1 MKHSALLL
9 LLSNDS
15 VSLTDDDRKY
25 ISYVFQ
31 RPRDLKLKDFLLKD
45 TEQQTQRFSLRY
57 KTWEFNKWHWT
68 TSYVLNNLY
77 ELICNMCSVGPD
89 AGVKG
94 THGAR
99 QLRQK
104 QLNIIFVFMW
114 TLNIRCLFWNKS
126 AADIFVVLTSCD
138 VWMLHRSFSLF
149 CVEDQV

>member
-57 KTWEFNKWHWT
+57 KT
-68 TSYVLNNLY
+68 
-77 ELICNMCSVGPD
+77 
-89 AGVKG
+89 
-94 THGAR
+94 
-99 QLRQK
+99 
-104 QLNIIFVFMW
+104 
-114 TLNIRCLFWNKS
+114 
-126 AADIFVVLTSCD
+126 
-138 VWMLHRSFSLF
+138 
-149 CVEDQV
+149 

>member
-57 KTWEFNKWHWT
+57 KTWEFNKSHWT

-77 ELICNMCSVGPD
+77 ELICNVLCWAWCWSEGDTWSETTETETAQHHFCLHVNF
-89 AGVKG
+89 KY
-94 THGAR
+94 
-99 QLRQK
+99 
-104 QLNIIFVFMW
+104 
-114 TLNIRCLFWNKS
+114 TLLFWNKS